1 MHMQRTIA
9 AAALVLSGVLAG
21 CGGDTVVTTPN
32 TTSIS
37 QGQELTDLQRALDG
51 GAINQKEYDKL
62 KSVVL
67 KRGK

>member
-1 MHMQRTIA
+1 MQRTIA
-9 AAALVLSGVLAG
+9 VVVLVMSGVLTG

-37 QGQELTDLQRALDG
+37 QGQELTDLQRALDA

>member
-1 MHMQRTIA
+1 MQRMIVIA
-9 AAALVLSGVLAG
+9 GLILTGALAG
-21 CGGDTVVTTPN
+21 CGGDTVVTSPS

-37 QGQELTDLQRALDG
+37 QGQELTDLQRALDA